1 MSNAMTSEYPVQ
13 IESKIHFECIFVMIS
28 LNITFDYLIA
38 NHHPTYL
45 QSYSRWT
52 AAVNKDSKWKNT
64 PVDVERNSTIIVLV
78 KSRNAFSVI

>member
-45 QSYSRWT
+45 QS
-52 AAVNKDSKWKNT
+52 
-64 PVDVERNSTIIVLV
+64 
-78 KSRNAFSVI
+78 